1 MPSFSFL
8 PPEIAFMVFQ
18 AACSDDGSTAR
29 SLASVSRSFYVSA
42 LPLIYRVVAIHDL
55 DRVKMLVEH
64 FERDPIHATYV
75 QHVFLA
81 ERSPRLDCAAF
92 ETTLRA
98 LWGAQEIP
106 YGRSAPAKRSWLFCA
121 PFGLVSRALAYP
133 NSMRCPDDIERMCL
147 DPISIAVPDG
157 EVTTYTPFPTLP
169 VGLVLL
175 VVKPA
180 PPPMTLFARATSMFY
195 NQYLKQL
202 DALVGVCPKGKFALL
217 PAFKR
222 SMWDIEGYDVDLA
235 KRDWVDCKMGGSY
248 DAAAFG
254 SEPEK
259 KRRAASNPNSPAA
272 ESSAASMKNA
282 IGRFATATDPLN
294 QVPIYPAT
302 TNTAAFTNPTFGA
315 QGARE
320 PPANNVRPDRP
331 RIIAPAYKWAAL
343 PTLIQTDPYL
353 KGWNDTIF
361 GNATNYYNQDV
372 KAYYIDGGSG
382 VLDIAREVKERIKAF
397 AYAYRMT
404 NDTKWVDRAW
414 KELQNAAGNGTA
426 PFGTTGDNWYTKHFS
441 MSPSSLLHSLSATTG
456 CMMPGPPSNA
466 SRSCGRLSLSASS
479 GTGVNGNWN
488 CVCNGGLTLGAL
500 AILGDDPTEELRPWS
515 SSDGTWSETP
525 NYWYFGTT
533 GHAEMSSSLM
543 SATGSDYNLIVPDY
557 NLTGLYHMHVTG
569 MTSMFNYGDHGPN
582 KFTATANSM
591 MWYASHFKMPQ
602 YMLFQRDRVD
612 AAEPWS
618 MFWYDPTVAGAFWD
632 GMPLDHYFDD
642 NLDQWAAMRTSWTDN
657 NGVYVAI
664 KSGNHTGHQTHGD
677 LDAGDL
683 SSMPWVNAGLLHRLL
698 YPDLTQTY
706 NGQSI
711 KRGIRFIN
719 GRKQVLLQ
727 DDLNNVSQSV
737 EWRMHT
743 NATVTIGQD
752 PTTATL
758 SLGEQTMQVKILNAG
773 QGVGF
778 STKEAV
784 RASTDPAL
792 PAGQTDQPNPGVTV
806 LCITLA
812 TGGTQSLQVL
822 FNPQWSGMSE
832 SDFKTPAVVAID
844 QWSLT
849 SHN

>member
-1 MPSFSFL
+1 
-8 PPEIAFMVFQ
+8 
-18 AACSDDGSTAR
+18 
-29 SLASVSRSFYVSA
+29 
-42 LPLIYRVVAIHDL
+42 
-55 DRVKMLVEH
+55 
-64 FERDPIHATYV
+64 
-75 QHVFLA
+75 
-81 ERSPRLDCAAF
+81 
-92 ETTLRA
+92 
-98 LWGAQEIP
+98 
-106 YGRSAPAKRSWLFCA
+106 
-121 PFGLVSRALAYP
+121 
-133 NSMRCPDDIERMCL
+133 
-147 DPISIAVPDG
+147 
-157 EVTTYTPFPTLP
+157 
-169 VGLVLL
+169 
-175 VVKPA
+175 
-180 PPPMTLFARATSMFY
+180 
-195 NQYLKQL
+195 
-202 DALVGVCPKGKFALL
+202 
-217 PAFKR
+217 
-222 SMWDIEGYDVDLA
+222 
-235 KRDWVDCKMGGSY
+235 MGGSY
-248 DAAAFG
+248 DAGQRRSDVQYQQAPNPYGSGDPYYNGSTAAFG

-259 KRRAASNPNSPAA
+259 KKKGVSPWIKCGVPILILVIIGAVVGGVVGSRKSSNKSASNSASNPNSPAA

-315 QGARE
+315 QGGALAWPAE
-320 PPANNVRPDRP
+320 TFKPANPQPTNVRPDRP

-426 PFGTTGDNWYTKHFS
+426 PFGTTGDNWYTKHFLDVAEFTAAFAVGYDWMYDAWTPQQREQIMWS
-441 MSPSSLLHSLSATTG
+441 IITLGLEWGVKSYNDPTSHGAFG
-456 CMMPGPPSNA
+456 WWQ
-466 SRSCGRLSLSASS
+466 
-479 GTGVNGNWN
+479 TGVNGNWN

-500 AILGDDPTEELRPWS
+500 AILGDDPTGTAETMLGLTIPNAQKNCALGP

-677 LDAGDL
+677 LDAGDFVLDAMGQRWAGELGSGDYL
-683 SSMPWVNAGLLHRLL
+683 SEGYFSSEAQDSERWLYYRKRTEGQNTLVVNGGNQNVMAQPTVQYGSTGERQGSSTVMTV
-698 YPDLTQTY
+698 PDSSTAFFTTDLTQTY

-752 PTTATL
+752 PTTASL
-758 SLGEQTMQVKILNAG
+758 SLGGQTMQVKILNAG

>member
-1 MPSFSFL
+1 
-8 PPEIAFMVFQ
+8 
-18 AACSDDGSTAR
+18 
-29 SLASVSRSFYVSA
+29 
-42 LPLIYRVVAIHDL
+42 
-55 DRVKMLVEH
+55 
-64 FERDPIHATYV
+64 
-75 QHVFLA
+75 
-81 ERSPRLDCAAF
+81 
-92 ETTLRA
+92 
-98 LWGAQEIP
+98 
-106 YGRSAPAKRSWLFCA
+106 
-121 PFGLVSRALAYP
+121 
-133 NSMRCPDDIERMCL
+133 
-147 DPISIAVPDG
+147 
-157 EVTTYTPFPTLP
+157 
-169 VGLVLL
+169 
-175 VVKPA
+175 
-180 PPPMTLFARATSMFY
+180 
-195 NQYLKQL
+195 
-202 DALVGVCPKGKFALL
+202 
-217 PAFKR
+217 
-222 SMWDIEGYDVDLA
+222 
-235 KRDWVDCKMGGSY
+235 MGGSY
-248 DAAAFG
+248 DAGQRRSDVQYQQAPNPYGSGDPYYNGSTAAFG

-259 KRRAASNPNSPAA
+259 KKKGVSPWIKCGVPILILVIIGAVVGGVVGSRKSSNNSASNSASNPNSPAA

-315 QGARE
+315 QGGALAWPAE
-320 PPANNVRPDRP
+320 TFKPANPQPTNVRPDRP

-426 PFGTTGDNWYTKHFS
+426 PFGTTGDNWYTKHFLDVAEFTAAFAVGYDWMYDAWTPQQREQIMWS
-441 MSPSSLLHSLSATTG
+441 IITLGLEWGVKSYNDPTSHGAFG
-456 CMMPGPPSNA
+456 WWQ
-466 SRSCGRLSLSASS
+466 
-479 GTGVNGNWN
+479 TGVNGNWN

-500 AILGDDPTEELRPWS
+500 AILGDDPTGTAETMLGLTIPNAQKNCALGP

-677 LDAGDL
+677 LDAGDFVLDAMGQRWAGELGSGDYL
-683 SSMPWVNAGLLHRLL
+683 SEGYFSSEAQDSERWLYYRKRTEGQNTLVVNGGNQNVMAQPTVQYGSTGERQGSSTVMTV
-698 YPDLTQTY
+698 PDSSTAFFTTDLTQTY